1 MQPRTLVIENN
12 LLADDRRLLGASGI
26 RDTVEQ
32 ALKEVVRRH
41 RLDRLRRSLGTM
53 DLGVDS
59 SESTKLRD
67 AE

>member
-1 MQPRTLVIENN
+1 MQRRTLVIENN

-41 RLDRLRRSLGTM
+41 RLDRLRRSLRTM